1 MNDNFIN
8 GAELGKLS
16 IYKDTLKVLKISNNR
31 IASLDDVKQLQVLTN
46 LVQLEL
52 QDNAVAK
59 TENYRTAIYEMLP
72 SVSILDM
79 KDKDNQSF
87 YSDEFE
93 DMDEEGE
100 HEQGLA
106 QLIENLDPET
116 REKFEKGELNEED
129 LIGLG
134 LIDGE
139 DYSFDEAGSEEGEA
153 DQSGE
158 ES

>member
-1 MNDNFIN
+1 
-8 GAELGKLS
+8 
-16 IYKDTLKVLKISNNR
+16 LKISNNR
-31 IASLDDVKQLQVLTN
+31 ISSLDDVKQLQVLTN

-52 QDNAVAK
+52 QDNDVAN
-59 TENYRTAIYEMLP
+59 TENFRSTIYEILP

-87 YSDEFE
+87 YSDDFE
-93 DMDEEGE
+93 DMEEGE

-129 LIGLG
+129 LIGMG
-134 LIDGE
+134 LLDG
-139 DYSFDEAGSEEGEA
+139 DDQYSFDDAGSEEGEA